1 MEKEEKIELLKKLQ
15 EAGDMITQGYHEQT
29 GNNRI
34 RFRVLQLSNNDESML
49 YQGADIIRKAAQL
62 YDEYEGNEEYIHI
75 PDVQQMLENF
85 KNNIV
90 LGIEDTN
97 TGELEG
103 VTTIKYFENDENK
116 TNPYYPRKNAKCFE
130 VTGVIVKQR
139 EYMRNKGLGTGM
151 YETAFL
157 GIEQFAKEHP
167 EEGYRL
173 NAVIDCT
180 NIRSLYAAQNA
191 INNLNSRGLL
201 GKNKKMNLNLGGI
214 YVVRDEQT
222 KKLVEA
228 PTFVIE
234 SDLQEVEKKN
244 SENKREKC
252 VTWFRY
258 SRPKNNDE
266 KHMVYG
272 RIKHSVLLSAC
283 KARKAKRQETEKQKG
298 YKLANSILSE
308 VHNSSIKQK
317 KERNLDKGTGYVDY
331 LDLSDFQISID
342 EMRLDTKGTEKV
354 GKKRIPRRDVEK
366 FIGPMPK
373 VSIDIE
379 ER

>member
-15 EAGDMITQGYHEQT
+15 EAGNRITQGYHEQT
-29 GNNRI
+29 GNDRI
-34 RFRVLQLSNNDESML
+34 RFKVLQLLDNEESKL
-49 YQGADIIRKAAQL
+49 CQGTDIIRKAAQL

-85 KNNIV
+85 KNHIV
-90 LGIEDTN
+90 LGIEDTK

-139 EYMRNKGLGTGM
+139 KNMRNKGLGTGM

-157 GIEQFAKEHP
+157 GIEQFVKEHP

-191 INNLNSRGLL
+191 INNLNSRELL
-201 GKNKKMNLNLGGI
+201 GKNKKMKLNLGGI

-222 KKLVEA
+222 KKLAEA

-234 SDLQEVEKKN
+234 SDLQEIEKKN
-244 SENKREKC
+244 SENEREKG
-252 VTWFRY
+252 VAWFRY

-266 KHMVYG
+266 KYMVYRG
-272 RIKHSVLLSAC
+272 IKHSVLLSAY
-283 KARKAKRQETEKQKG
+283 KARRAKIQEAEKQRG
-298 YKLANSILSE
+298 YKLANSILGE
-308 VHNSSIKQK
+308 VSKSSIKPK
-317 KERNLDKGTGYVDY
+317 KERNLDKEAGYVDY

-342 EMRLDTKGTEKV
+342 EMRLDTNGTEKV
-354 GKKRIPRRDVEK
+354 GTKRIPRRDVDK

-373 VSIDIE
+373 ISMDLE